1 MTIEELKTKVVT
13 VIAEQLQ
20 KKVEEVKPELKV
32 VEDLKVDELDYVEII
47 MTLEEEFGIEIP
59 DEDLDK
65 ITTVEDLIAY
75 VYSKLPD
82 DKKTEPKPDDD
93 KKGDK

>member
-32 VEDLKVDELDYVEII
+32 VEDLKVDDLDYVEII

-75 VYSKLPD
+75 VYSKLPA